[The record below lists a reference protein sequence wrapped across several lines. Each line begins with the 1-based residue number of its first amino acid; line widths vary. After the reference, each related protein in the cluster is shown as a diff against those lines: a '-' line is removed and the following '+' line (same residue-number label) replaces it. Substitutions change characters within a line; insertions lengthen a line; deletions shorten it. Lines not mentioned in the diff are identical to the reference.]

1 MEAMF
6 NLLGGRKGGGDE
18 LEWECGACTFLNAL
32 SANRCELCRSKRPS
46 NPTLRPVVSPSTSPV
61 SATPTGPVAKKVI
74 KIIPKEKAEPAK
86 DIVGKTQGAGK
97 GGASPSEEATVP
109 IAKEQQQQ
117 QTVQVEEEEKENEQ
131 QQQQEQ
137 GQEQQQQVQE
147 IEKEQQQ
154 EQEQLQRRQAAQA
167 NEDKEERRFVVVKVK
182 VVSADKKSEETRR
195 FRLDLSPALLPT
207 AFQRLSK
214 VIFEQLQLAPKT
226 GTGYVLKYTDDEGD
240 SVLLSSQF
248 ELEEALRQC
257 RHPDHPSEPF
267 FLPLRLSLF
276 LL

>member
-6 NLLGGRKGGGDE
+6 NLLGSGRKGGGDE
-18 LEWECGACTFLNAL
+18 LEWECGACTYLNAL

-46 NPTLRPVVSPSTSPV
+46 NPTLKPVVSPSTSPV
-61 SATPTGPVAKKVI
+61 SATPTGPMAKKVI
-74 KIIPKEKAEPAK
+74 KIIPKEKAGPAK
-86 DIVGKTQGAGK
+86 DQIVGKTEEEADK
-97 GGASPSEEATVP
+97 GGPSPSEEATVP

-117 QTVQVEEEEKENEQ
+117 EKVQVVE
-131 QQQQEQ
+131 
-137 GQEQQQQVQE
+137 E

-154 EQEQLQRRQAAQA
+154 ELQQQQAAPA
-167 NEDKEERRFVVVKVK
+167 KEDKEERRFVVVKVK

-214 VIFEQLQLAPKT
+214 VICEQLQLAPKT
-226 GTGYVLKYTDDEGD
+226 GTGYVIKYTDDEGD